1 MFTRV
6 LWALLCALLAFPC
19 SSIARERSGEVELAV
34 TIAAADDSK
43 DVRVWIPYPVSN
55 NEQDISNIRINGNFT
70 QSGIYGEKETGNLAL
85 YAEWTKPTKDR
96 AITLTF
102 EASTKELIKRDFP

>member
-1 MFTRV
+1 MFTRM
-6 LWALLCALLAFPC
+6 LGALLCALLAFPC
-19 SSIARERSGEVELAV
+19 ASMAKERSGEVELAV
-34 TIAAADDSK
+34 TIAAPDDSQ

-55 NEQDISNIRINGNFT
+55 STQDISNVRINGNFT

-85 YAEWTKPTKDR
+85 YAEWTAPIKDR

-102 EASTKELIKRDFP
+102 DATARN